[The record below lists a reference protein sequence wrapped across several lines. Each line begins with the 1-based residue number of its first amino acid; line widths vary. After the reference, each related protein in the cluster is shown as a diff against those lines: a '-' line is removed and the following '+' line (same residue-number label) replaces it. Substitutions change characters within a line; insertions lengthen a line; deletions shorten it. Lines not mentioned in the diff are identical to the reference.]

1 MENQSYITKDI
12 DDGDNKKRW
21 LPIVVAVILLLF
33 LISALGVAVIMV
45 GQRTN
50 LGSKAYT
57 TTSTENPE
65 TLPTS
70 SVVVD
75 NSYAFASP
83 LNAKAG
89 GEKVRITVIVLDG
102 RGFGVE
108 NKEVAI
114 GINES
119 INITPIQNITDEF
132 GKAIFDISVDKAGVY
147 VIIPSINNAPLK
159 QTLTVVFD

>member
-1 MENQSYITKDI
+1 MDNQSYITTDQ
-12 DDGDNKKRW
+12 DDGEGKKKW
-21 LPIVVAVILLLF
+21 VPIVFAIILLLF

-50 LGSKAYT
+50 LGSRAYT

-70 SVVVD
+70 SVVVE

-83 LNAKAG
+83 LNAKTG

-102 RGFGVE
+102 RGFGVQDT
-108 NKEVAI
+108 EVVI

-132 GKAIFDISVDKAGVY
+132 GKAIFDISADKAGVY
-147 VIIPSINNAPLK
+147 VIVPSIDNAPLK